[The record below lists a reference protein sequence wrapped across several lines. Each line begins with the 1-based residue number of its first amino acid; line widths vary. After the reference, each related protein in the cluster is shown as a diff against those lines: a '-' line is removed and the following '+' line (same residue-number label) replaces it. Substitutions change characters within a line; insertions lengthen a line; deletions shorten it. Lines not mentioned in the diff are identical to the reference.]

1 MEEQVTLFREYLEEQ
16 ELSQATIRIYMRYI
30 KKFMKYLD
38 GEKITKKNVINY
50 KVMLMESSY
59 KITTVNLN
67 IIAVNKFIRFFGKE
81 DCVVKTKK
89 YQRSRSLENVIT
101 EKEYK
106 MLLDYAKESGRE
118 KYYLIMK
125 VIALTGIRVSEL
137 QYITVEILDR
147 GYAQIFNKGKARE
160 IYLPDNL
167 IPPLHTYCE
176 KESIRSG
183 EIFRGTTGAPIS
195 RTAVWKM
202 LKYMAD
208 MVGIDKDKVY
218 PHSFR
223 HFFALSYMEHF
234 SNIFELADILGHSDL
249 SVTRIYATTSI
260 EQKRKRMNC
269 LDIAD

>member
-1 MEEQVTLFREYLEEQ
+1 M
-16 ELSQATIRIYMRYI
+16 
-30 KKFMKYLD
+30 
-38 GEKITKKNVINY
+38 
-50 KVMLMESSY
+50 
-59 KITTVNLN
+59 
-67 IIAVNKFIRFFGKE
+67 
-81 DCVVKTKK
+81 
-89 YQRSRSLENVIT
+89 IT

-106 MLLDYAKESGRE
+106 MLLDYARESGRE

-137 QYITVEILDR
+137 QYITVEMLDK
-147 GYAQIFNKGKARE
+147 GYVQVFNKGKARE

-167 IPPLHTYCE
+167 ISPLHAYCE
-176 KESIRSG
+176 SKDIRSG
-183 EIFRGTTGAPIS
+183 PVFRGNTGAPIS

-202 LKYMAD
+202 LKHMSD

>member
-30 KKFMKYLD
+30 RKFMIYLD
-38 GEKITKKNVINY
+38 GETISKKNVIDY

-67 IIAVNKFIRFFGKE
+67 IIAVNKFIRFFGKG

-89 YQRSRSLENVIT
+89 YQRCRSLENVIT
-101 EKEYK
+101 EKEYR

-137 QYITVEILDR
+137 QYITVEILDK
-147 GYAQIFNKGKARE
+147 GYVQVFNKGKARE

-167 IPPLHTYCE
+167 IPLLHEYCR
-176 KESIRSG
+176 KKSIKSG
-183 EIFRGTTGAPIS
+183 TIFRGTTGAPIS

-202 LKYMAD
+202 LKHMAD

-260 EQKRKRMNC
+260 EQKRKRMNS

>member
-1 MEEQVTLFREYLEEQ
+1 MEEQVILFREYLEEQ
-16 ELSQATIRIYMRYI
+16 ELSQATIKIYMSYI
-30 KKFMKYLD
+30 KEFLAYLD
-38 GEKITKKNVINY
+38 GEMITKKNVIDY

-59 KITTVNLN
+59 KITTVNLH
-67 IIAVNKFIRFFGKE
+67 IIAVNKFIRFYGKE

-89 YQRSRSLENVIT
+89 YQRCRSLENVIT

-137 QYITVEILDR
+137 KHITVEMLDR
-147 GYAQIFNKGKARE
+147 GYVQVFNKGKARE

-167 IPPLHTYCE
+167 VPLLRKYC
-176 KESIRSG
+176 KEENITNGS
-183 EIFRGTTGAPIS
+183 IFRGNTGAPIS

-202 LKYMAD
+202 LKHMSD

-269 LDIAD
+269 LDITE